1 MTPHRT
7 KERMMKELTNKLIQN
22 MSPVE
27 ARLISQ
33 GDSTIAP
40 WLISKVFDNLTNT
53 QAEAVAVDAEA
64 LIASWNITTTSEA
77 RKALRSFLGL

>member
-7 KERMMKELTNKLIQN
+7 KERTMKELTNKLIQN

-33 GDSTIAP
+33 GDATIAP
-40 WLISKVFDNLTNT
+40 RVISKVFDNLTNT

-64 LIASWNITTTSEA
+64 LIASWNITTTGEA